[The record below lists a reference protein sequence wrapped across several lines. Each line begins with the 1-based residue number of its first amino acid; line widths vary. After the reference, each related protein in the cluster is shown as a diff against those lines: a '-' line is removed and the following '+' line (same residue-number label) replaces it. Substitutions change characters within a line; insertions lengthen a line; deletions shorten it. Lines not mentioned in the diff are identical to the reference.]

1 MNKDFFEYLY
11 NLRASGFSYTIDE
24 DVRKLAFY
32 AVRDD
37 KPLAHMSV
45 QGGDFK
51 MPAVGG
57 DIGTLSAQEIV
68 NCRYMLVAL
77 AVSMKQMADD
87 SYIDRQISFALC
99 DYYIQKADSIHR
111 LHDFEELS
119 GKMMEDFHALYSSS
133 PWKSYGRLLD
143 LCIDFI
149 RNRLYSPL
157 SAQDVAEHVGYSA
170 SYLRTLFRKE
180 TGMTLYSF
188 IQRSKIHESQK
199 ALLCTSQPVSTIASA
214 LGYHSVSHFSKAF
227 KQAVGVSP
235 LQYRQMDAVQRSRHL
250 LIRIH

>member
-1 MNKDFFEYLY
+1 MHKDFYEYLY
-11 NLRASGFSYTIDE
+11 NLRASGFSYAIDE
-24 DVRKLAFY
+24 DVRRLAFY
-32 AVRDD
+32 AARDDMLPVQISVRD
-37 KPLAHMSV
+37 
-45 QGGDFK
+45 GDFK

-57 DIGTLSAQEIV
+57 DIGTLSAQGII

-87 SYIDRQISFALC
+87 SYVDRQISFALC
-99 DYYIQKADSIHR
+99 DYYIQKADSIHQ

-149 RNRLYSPL
+149 RTRLYSPL
-157 SAQDVAEHVGYSA
+157 RAQEVADHVGYSTA
-170 SYLRTLFRKE
+170 YLSTLFRKQ
-180 TGMTLYSF
+180 TGMTLYAF
-188 IQRSKIHESQK
+188 IQSSKIRESQK
-199 ALLCTSQPVSTIASA
+199 ALLCTSQPISAIASA

-235 LQYRQMDAVQRSRHL
+235 LQYRQLDAVQRTRH
-250 LIRIH
+250 IH